1 MTPILADLSG
11 GGIFAIVLI
20 VILLFVAWNLR
31 HHHRHDGQGPG
42 GRP

>member
-1 MTPILADLSG
+1 MTPILAALEG
-11 GGIFAIVLI
+11 GEIFAIVLV
-20 VILLFVAWNLR
+20 VILLFVAWQLR